1 MENFRIHHPEIKTM
15 KLKGILLLQTLL
27 IGILIFLVA
36 RLYWKLPEENQ
47 PKEPDAT
54 QTAISR
60 QSDSIV
66 ENPAQVDTIQ
76 RLTPEP
82 IVKSP
87 HSHFRVQEETPPAQL
102 RPLPN
107 EEEKKYY
114 SNGKLSVRISPWK
127 EGRRYWKLYD
137 LYGNET
143 IELEEV
149 RLSYTVSYDAR
160 FHENGAVSVIHFS
173 ENPGAANFWY
183 EGEMEFSTTN
193 EPITRR
199 VRKMPYESL
208 EEMSRRAWQYWDKR
222 SGTWKEQEVMEGVPD

>member
-1 MENFRIHHPEIKTM
+1 MENFRILYPEIKTM

-47 PKEPDAT
+47 AKEPDAPK
-54 QTAISR
+54 TAISL

-66 ENPAQVDTIQ
+66 ENPDLADTLKV
-76 RLTPEP
+76 LTPEP

-87 HSHFRVQEETPPAQL
+87 HSHFRVIEEKPPAQL

-127 EGRRYWKLYD
+127 DGRRTWTLYD
-137 LYGNET
+137 LYGNIT

-149 RLSYTVSYDAR
+149 SLSYTVSYDAR

-199 VRKMPYESL
+199 VRKMPIENL
-208 EEMSRRAWQYWDKR
+208 EEMTNRKWVYWDKK
-222 SGTWKEQEVMEGVPD
+222 SKSWKEQDVSE